1 MSEKFEKPIR
11 KPPPPYIY
19 NPPKGDTEIILKD
32 AHIIVVSKPS
42 GLLSVP
48 GRKEEHAD
56 SLITRIQ
63 EKYSDSKIV
72 HRLDMDTSGLMILA
86 LNKEA
91 HRNLSLQFERR
102 ETKKTYIAEL
112 WGGIDDDQG
121 SINLPLIC
129 DWPNRPLQMVDFD
142 QGKSAQTNWE
152 VISRDMRRGTTRV
165 ALYPVT
171 GRTHQLR
178 VHMAEIDHPIL
189 GDDFYAH
196 EAAFK
201 AEDRLML
208 HAHKLMVRH
217 PVSGEDIW
225 FEAPMPF

>member
-1 MSEKFEKPIR
+1 MNEIPAKPIR

-19 NPPKGDTEIILKD
+19 NPPKGDPVVLFED
-32 AHIIVVSKPS
+32 DHIIAVSKPS

-56 SLITRIQ
+56 SFMTRMQ
-63 EKYSDSKIV
+63 KNHPDAKIV
-72 HRLDMDTSGLMILA
+72 HRLDMDTSGVMVMA
-86 LNKEA
+86 LNAQA
-91 HRNLSLQFERR
+91 HRTLNLQFERR
-102 ETKKTYIAEL
+102 ETKKIYIAEL
-112 WGGIDDDQG
+112 WGVMDADQG
-121 SINLPLIC
+121 RVDLPLIC

-142 QGKSAQTNWE
+142 QGKSAQTDWE
-152 VISRDMRRGTTRV
+152 VLSRDEHKGATRV

-178 VHMAEIDHPIL
+178 VHMAEIDYPIL

-201 AEDRLML
+201 GADRLML

-217 PVSGEDIW
+217 PISDEDIW
-225 FEAPMPF
+225 FESPVPF